1 MIRLTAEEIRHI
13 GLFESL
19 TGVEVKDCVIDEEKD
34 FITFLVKENQVA
46 KAVGRNGSKIR
57 RIQRVLGKN
66 IEVVEFSENPEKFVR
81 NILAPAKLDRV
92 EIIERENGERIA
104 VVYVDFQNRK
114 LVIGKRGRKINNA
127 KKLALRHFNIANIVL
142 K

>member
-13 GLFESL
+13 VLFESL